1 MGAEAVIWFV
11 SPTLLLAAGSGGQV
25 QSSSRRQRKEGSR
38 RADLEASVSA
48 VVVRAL
54 YDFLCPLVM
63 YIFRIPVLL

>member
-1 MGAEAVIWFV
+1 MFHQPFSLLQGEEAKS
-11 SPTLLLAAGSGGQV
+11 SPVPGDS
-25 QSSSRRQRKEGSR
+25 QRKEGSR

-63 YIFRIPVLL
+63 YIFRVPVLL